1 MYLLD
6 TNVVSALRV
15 PGRHP
20 QVEAWAAAVPLT
32 DQHVA
37 AFTIAEIE
45 RGVLR
50 KERTDPLQGRVLRR
64 WLVEHVLPAF
74 ADRVLPFDLLAARIL
89 ARYPVPEAAP
99 VDDAQIAAVAEANG
113 LTLVTRNVRHVV
125 ALGVRVLD
133 PWSSDGTPT
142 VAHAD

>member
-1 MYLLD
+1 MYLLG

-15 PGRHP
+15 PGRTP
-20 QVEAWAAAVPLT
+20 QVEAWAAAVPLA

-50 KERTDPLQGRVLRR
+50 KERTDPLRGAVLRT
-64 WLVEHVLPAF
+64 WFVEHVLPAF
-74 ADRVLPFDLLAARIL
+74 AGRVLPFDLAAARIL

-125 ALGVRVLD
+125 ALGVRTLD
-133 PWSSDGTPT
+133 PWNPSGTWP
-142 VAHAD
+142 AADAE